1 MVPKQI
7 GTIALVAAVCSILG
21 LSAVAAVAIVPA
33 AAQGSE
39 GVCWGEATVDAVPL
53 GEHSS
58 GFAGEPRSGL
68 GNLKNANEDWA
79 GLLGFLESASG
90 EELSDCA

>member
-1 MVPKQI
+1 MASRKKI
-7 GTIALVAAVCSILG
+7 TTI
-21 LSAVAAVAIVPA
+21 AVAALATVLALSAFVAVAISPA
-33 AAQGSE
+33 SAQGSK
-39 GVCWGEATVDAVPL
+39 GSCWGEATADAVPL

-58 GFAGEPRSGL
+58 SFEEPRAGL
-68 GNLKNANEDWA
+68 GNLKNALGDWS